1 MFKNLTFVVKAM
13 PDESREEPTTDD
25 ELDDEDFSA
34 SDNAMSIVGFV
45 LAFLFPI
52 LGLIFSIIGF
62 NKSDEVGGQGRG
74 LSIAGI
80 IISSL
85 LLVWVLWALLV
96 GGWAT
101 RELVSSLD
109 REETGSSAWVRKQF
123 NADEI
128 DRAVLVAKGDI
139 SKIKTTSGQFRYQPA
154 KPETCRY
161 LLANHQAWR
170 STPEDNQDWSSYSDY
185 LVIEPN
191 SEQTGLEAPD
201 SYLTGPGSLIGEL
214 HYVIAEN
221 CGDWQ
226 LVDDLLSIGN

>member
-1 MFKNLTFVVKAM
+1 MA
-13 PDESREEPTTDD
+13 DEPRKEPVTDD

-34 SDNAMSIVGFV
+34 SDNPMAIVGFV
-45 LAFLFPI
+45 LAFVLPI

-85 LLVWVLWALLV
+85 FMVWLLWVILISVWAVHNLDP
-96 GGWAT
+96 
-101 RELVSSLD
+101 SLN

-123 NADEI
+123 NADET

-161 LLANHQAWR
+161 LLANRQAWR
-170 STPEDNQDWSSYSDY
+170 STSEDNQDWSSYSDY

-201 SYLTGPGSLIGEL
+201 SYLTGPGSLTGEL